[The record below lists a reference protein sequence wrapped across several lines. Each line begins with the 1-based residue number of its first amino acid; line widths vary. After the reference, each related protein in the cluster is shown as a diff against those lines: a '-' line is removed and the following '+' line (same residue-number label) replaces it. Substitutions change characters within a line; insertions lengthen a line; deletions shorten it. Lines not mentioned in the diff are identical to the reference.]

1 MATPSKYFSNNN
13 MSGNGKGNGTDTKQ
27 GAGSQPVKAITDNGL
42 VQPSIR
48 TTLRKKILEG
58 PFSVCCSF

>member
-13 MSGNGKGNGTDTKQ
+13 MSGNGKVNGTDTKQ
-27 GAGSQPVKAITDNGL
+27 GAGSQPVKAITVNGL

-48 TTLRKKILEG
+48 TTLRKTILEG
-58 PFSVCCSF
+58 SFSDCCSF

>member
-1 MATPSKYFSNNN
+1 
-13 MSGNGKGNGTDTKQ
+13 MSGNRKVNGTDTKQ

-58 PFSVCCSF
+58 SFSVCCSF